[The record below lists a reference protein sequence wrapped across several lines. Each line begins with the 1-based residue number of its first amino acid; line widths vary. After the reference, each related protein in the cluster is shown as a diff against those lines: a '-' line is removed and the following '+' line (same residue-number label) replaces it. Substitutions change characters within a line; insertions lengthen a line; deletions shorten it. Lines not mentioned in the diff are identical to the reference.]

1 MSKKVVIISAD
12 FGSNESFNFNIPEQ
26 INCSYNYEKLCFND
40 NNTQSRDL
48 SLHPRTKGKIPK
60 MLQWMETEADYYI
73 WLDSKFVIKS
83 KTFVNDVIS
92 CLGESELILF
102 KHPNRTSIKSE
113 CDFVIKGIEKNDQY
127 LIERYYGEKL
137 LEQVNEYLKDKTF
150 IDNKLFALGFFAY
163 SKSLV
168 KNKDY
173 NLMTDW
179 FFHNCYWSIQ
189 DQLSFPYLLHKHKT
203 NYKVFEFNIFK
214 NEYVKFS

>member
-1 MSKKVVIISAD
+1 
-12 FGSNESFNFNIPEQ
+12 
-26 INCSYNYEKLCFND
+26 
-40 NNTQSRDL
+40 
-48 SLHPRTKGKIPK
+48 

-83 KTFVNDVIS
+83 KTFVNDIIN

-102 KHPNRTSIKSE
+102 KHPNRSSIKSE
-113 CDFVIKGIEKNDQY
+113 CEFVINGMKNENKY
-127 LIERYYGEKL
+127 LLERYQGEKM

-163 SKSLV
+163 SNKLV

-189 DQLSFPYLLHKHKT
+189 DQLSLPYLLHKHNT
-203 NYKVFEFNIFK
+203 DYKVFEFNIFK
-214 NEYVKFS
+214 NDYVKYG